1 MVTNNKF
8 NNNNNN
14 NNNDNNSSIK
24 KISPIHYPLGSKND
38 YPCFF

>member
-1 MVTNNKF
+1 MVTNN

-24 KISPIHYPLGSKND
+24 IISPIPYPLGSKKD